1 MSTDTDAKL
10 IARVDAWVA
19 AQCESWTG
27 DRRIVAEE
35 WRHKSRTTRTDGP
48 DAGDRAAMGVIL
60 LALVRAAWGPTCS
73 VVHVLDG
80 GGWALIT
87 SGGALGLPELGKGF
101 PTRFHR
107 TYADGLVAAL
117 EAAP

>member
-48 DAGDRAAMGVIL
+48 DAGDRAAMGGIL
-60 LALVRAAWGPTCS
+60 LALVRLAWGDA
-73 VVHVLDG
+73 VEIEV
-80 GGWALIT
+80 T
-87 SGGALGLPELGKGF
+87 SLANGEGF
-101 PTRFHR
+101 IVIREDDVDVWEGFGFDSL
-107 TYADGLVAAL
+107 AAALVAAL